1 MTEEELMNKMRGS
14 AEEYLKLIRN
24 RQYVRA
30 VNLYNKV
37 MAVTRQVRHLCMSH
51 STGERVTRERE

>member
-37 MAVTRQVRHLCMSH
+37 MAVAVYVELPEDRLGAVRQV
-51 STGERVTRERE
+51 